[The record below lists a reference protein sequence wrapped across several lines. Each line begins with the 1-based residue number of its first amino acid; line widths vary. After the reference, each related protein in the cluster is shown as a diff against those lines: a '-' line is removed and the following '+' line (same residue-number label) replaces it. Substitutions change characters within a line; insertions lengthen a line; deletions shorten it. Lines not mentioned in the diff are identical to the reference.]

1 MSTGSARAW
10 LEIMR
15 ISNLPTVVSNAIAGA
30 AVGAAAGWGI
40 DGIQNGI
47 KDWHEMPEHLLWSI
61 AAPPLA
67 YVAGMIL
74 NDAFDARIDARER
87 PSRPIPSGRIRRFD
101 AFAVGFALLALS
113 VIASRLS
120 GSALALSLTLAL
132 VGGVVLYNAVHA
144 RSAASVLLLACCRAL
159 AALIPLAAFHG
170 QPMRWTLVTIA
181 LPAALALWTVAL
193 SLLARGEADGQR
205 GPRVAAGAVDLAVAG
220 FFTCVAGVAILAGY
234 LLTRTPPSLVLTG
247 AVAALALISS
257 IVARRAWQRMR
268 VDPRE
273 TPRSIGRFIACIAL
287 IDAIFII
294 ALGDPLTGVACIAL
308 AALATRLQ
316 RRIAGS

>member
-1 MSTGSARAW
+1 MSTGRVRAW

-15 ISNLPTVVSNAIAGA
+15 ISNLPTVLSNAIAGA
-30 AVGAAAGWGI
+30 AVGAAAGWGVE
-40 DGIQNGI
+40 GV
-47 KDWHEMPEHLLWSI
+47 KTWHEMPEQLLWSV

-87 PSRPIPSGRIRRFD
+87 PSRPIPSGRIRRLD
-101 AFAVGFALLALS
+101 AFTVGFALLALS
-113 VIASRLS
+113 VIASWLS
-120 GSALALSLTLAL
+120 GSAPALSLTLAL

-205 GPRVAAGAVDLAVAG
+205 DPRIAAGPVDLAIAG
-220 FFTCVAGVAILAGY
+220 FFTFIAGVAIVVGC
-234 LLTRTPPSLVLTG
+234 LLTQTPPSLVLTG
-247 AVAALALISS
+247 AVAVLALISS
-257 IVARRAWQRMR
+257 IVARRAWRRMR

-287 IDAIFII
+287 VDAIFTT

>member
-1 MSTGSARAW
+1 MTAGRARAW

-40 DGIQNGI
+40 DGVTI
-47 KDWHEMPEHLLWSI
+47 WHEMPEHLLWSI

-87 PSRPIPSGRIRRFD
+87 PARPIPSGRIRRLD

-113 VIASRLS
+113 AVVSRLS
-120 GSALALSLTLAL
+120 GSALALALTLAL
-132 VGGVVLYNAVHA
+132 IGGVVLYNAVHA

-159 AALIPLAAFHG
+159 AALIPLTAFHG

-181 LPAALALWTVAL
+181 LPAALGLWTVAL
-193 SLLARGEADGQR
+193 SLLARGEASTQP
-205 GPRVAAGAVDLAVAG
+205 GPRARAGPLDLSIAG
-220 FFTCVAGVAILAGY
+220 FFTCITGVAILAGH
-234 LLTRTPPSLVLTG
+234 LVTQTPPSLVLTG
-247 AVAALALISS
+247 AVAVIALIAS
-257 IVARRAWQRMR
+257 IAARRAWQRMR
-268 VDPRE
+268 ADPRE

-287 IDAIFII
+287 IDAIFVT
-294 ALGDPLTGVACIAL
+294 ALCDPLTGVACIAL